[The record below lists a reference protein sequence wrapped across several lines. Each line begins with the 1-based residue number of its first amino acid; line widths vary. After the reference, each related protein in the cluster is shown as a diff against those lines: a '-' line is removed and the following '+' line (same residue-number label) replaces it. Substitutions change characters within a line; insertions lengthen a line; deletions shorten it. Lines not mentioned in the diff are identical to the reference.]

1 MVSEKGNQTTLCPC
15 FIREIGM
22 NRQAHITTGALVGTL
37 TGLITGN
44 PYIGLVAGAIGGY
57 IPDIDH
63 PGSFLGFL
71 VGHRTITHKVEFVL
85 AVSLVA
91 AVAGSIFGLQW
102 VIGLSLFVGGISH
115 LLLDACTKSGIQP
128 FLFLPFRLSGPL
140 RSGNILIE
148 VPLSILFLLC
158 TCRILGVF

>member
-1 MVSEKGNQTTLCPC
+1 
-15 FIREIGM
+15 M

-128 FLFLPFRLSGPL
+128 FLFLPFRHSALTWLFPPIFHASDPL
-140 RSGNILIE
+140 LHSPVLR
-148 VPLSILFLLC
+148 LC
-158 TCRILGVF
+158 RVKRL

>member
-1 MVSEKGNQTTLCPC
+1 
-15 FIREIGM
+15 M

-37 TGLITGN
+37 TGLVTGN

-148 VPLSILFLLC
+148 VPLSILFLLF